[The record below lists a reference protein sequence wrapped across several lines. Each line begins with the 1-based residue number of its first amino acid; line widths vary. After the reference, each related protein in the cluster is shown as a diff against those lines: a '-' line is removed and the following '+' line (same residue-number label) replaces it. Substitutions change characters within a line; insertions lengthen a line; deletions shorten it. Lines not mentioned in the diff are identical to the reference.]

1 MAHGCSLLRDGT
13 ARRGRVW
20 RGRRSIRELHGGRRG
35 FRSGRGGS
43 GELGATGLVDG
54 RSGQGAARLCT
65 AQEETGE
72 GEEGSSARET
82 TKWKLLDMSKCR
94 TSEETDE
101 AEGPM
106 HRARD
111 LASQRRG
118 HRVDL
123 IEGDRRGWLT
133 LSGVRTLLPKA
144 PQK

>member
-1 MAHGCSLLRDGT
+1 
-13 ARRGRVW
+13 VW
-20 RGRRSIRELHGGRRG
+20 
-35 FRSGRGGS
+35 S
-43 GELGATGLVDG
+43 GELGKARELAGDG
-54 RSGQGAARLCT
+54 TWRRQRRQGAGAAVLLDGGDVR
-65 AQEETGE
+65 G
-72 GEEGSSARET
+72 GEGSSARET